1 MWPFQRKESAGK
13 NARELFARWF
23 RPIVPEGHPSLE
35 AFEAGITDE
44 ERERLP
50 KTMEKLAMDGV
61 ERIYQVRRVELE
73 PDRTA
78 LEFLDGLLGPEMLHK
93 LTLEQDPSHARNLFR
108 LVCTEFGCIVG
119 EIYVRAGKAEWV
131 CERAPN
137 HWRSHLKLT
146 SGESYDPFRAV
157 VRQLSD
163 EREPGALVQAF
174 DSVSG

>member
-1 MWPFQRKESAGK
+1 MWPFSGKKQAGTT
-13 NARELFARWF
+13 ARELFVRWF
-23 RPIVPEGHPSLE
+23 RPVVPEGHPSLD
-35 AFEAGITDE
+35 AFEAGITEE

-93 LTLEQDPSHARNLFR
+93 LTLEQDPAHPRNLFR
-108 LVCTEFGCIVG
+108 IVCTEFGCIVG
-119 EIYVRAGKAEWV
+119 EIYVRAGKGDWELR
-131 CERAPN
+131 RAPN
-137 HWRSHLKLT
+137 HWRSRLRL
-146 SGESYDPFRAV
+146 SNGESYDPFLAI

-163 EREPGALVQAF
+163 EREDHGLSRAF
-174 DSVSG
+174 DAA